1 MYSPLP
7 LGTHPRAL
15 SFPHFPAL
23 HQAVIFRNWGIV
35 PGKTIAQ
42 VLCAAESQI
51 HHAAAEMG
59 LPCDVGN
66 SEIWLRRGYLTVIRN
81 NWHLLPYDQ
90 LLALLGWNTDRL
102 NAVLQEEDF
111 LWHKLGYLKPDC
123 PKVFFRELKEEE
135 KIQTAE
141 ISRILHEY
149 FPDQDTASDE
159 KPFSFI
165 DALSAPYT
173 SLKTH
178 TDTTQCRFEWRLIH
192 SYFGCTGDVL
202 HNLKENDPY
211 PEGLLARYAELG
223 VNAVWLH
230 AVLYRLYPWKPAG
243 DLSKDYQSRFDNL
256 NTLIERA
263 QRHGISLFLYLNEPR
278 ALPAD
283 CFDAHPTL
291 RGVNSV
297 DGLTSALCTSQPEN
311 LQFLHEAS
319 AWVFR
324 QSPGLAGVFT
334 ISMSENLTHCHSRGR
349 GAECPRCAQRPV
361 STVIAEVNNTIAAGI
376 RSIKKNAEIFVWN
389 WGWRTVYPDQK
400 SLPADTIHGLQ
411 PDIVLCATSE
421 EALPVHKSG
430 INTDVIDYSISQV
443 GPSAYSR
450 HIWQTAKNRNMSVM
464 AKVQFNN
471 TWECSA
477 VPYIPV
483 PFLIQ
488 EHKDNLL
495 AADVDN
501 ILLSWTLGGYPSA
514 NLELLIKSPDEYLQS
529 HFGTASGSI
538 GNSLKQLGRAFTE
551 FPFHVSVLYVGP
563 QNFGPANLLFAAKT
577 GYAATMIG
585 FPYDDVTGWRA
596 CYPPDV
602 FETQYEKLCVQW
614 KQGLDTLTE
623 IGNNIHKDYIDSYS
637 ELHRVAETCYLH
649 FRSAYLQIMFN
660 RLRSEKEKNIKE
672 LLLLLDEESA
682 LAARLWHLCRKDS
695 RLGFEASN
703 HYYYTLNNLM
713 EKVLNCRYLRN
724 SIKK

>member
-1 MYSPLP
+1 
-7 LGTHPRAL
+7 
-15 SFPHFPAL
+15 
-23 HQAVIFRNWGIV
+23 
-35 PGKTIAQ
+35 
-42 VLCAAESQI
+42 
-51 HHAAAEMG
+51 
-59 LPCDVGN
+59 
-66 SEIWLRRGYLTVIRN
+66 
-81 NWHLLPYDQ
+81 
-90 LLALLGWNTDRL
+90 
-102 NAVLQEEDF
+102 
-111 LWHKLGYLKPDC
+111 
-123 PKVFFRELKEEE
+123 
-135 KIQTAE
+135 
-141 ISRILHEY
+141 
-149 FPDQDTASDE
+149 
-159 KPFSFI
+159 
-165 DALSAPYT
+165 
-173 SLKTH
+173 
-178 TDTTQCRFEWRLIH
+178 
-192 SYFGCTGDVL
+192 
-202 HNLKENDPY
+202 
-211 PEGLLARYAELG
+211 
-223 VNAVWLH
+223 
-230 AVLYRLYPWKPAG
+230 
-243 DLSKDYQSRFDNL
+243 
-256 NTLIERA
+256 
-263 QRHGISLFLYLNEPR
+263 
-278 ALPAD
+278 
-283 CFDAHPTL
+283 
-291 RGVNSV
+291 
-297 DGLTSALCTSQPEN
+297 
-311 LQFLHEAS
+311 
-319 AWVFR
+319 
-324 QSPGLAGVFT
+324 
-334 ISMSENLTHCHSRGR
+334 
-349 GAECPRCAQRPV
+349 
-361 STVIAEVNNTIAAGI
+361 
-376 RSIKKNAEIFVWN
+376 
-389 WGWRTVYPDQK
+389 
-400 SLPADTIHGLQ
+400 
-411 PDIVLCATSE
+411 
-421 EALPVHKSG
+421 
-430 INTDVIDYSISQV
+430 
-443 GPSAYSR
+443 
-450 HIWQTAKNRNMSVM
+450 
-464 AKVQFNN
+464 
-471 TWECSA
+471 
-477 VPYIPV
+477 V

-660 RLRSEKEKNIKE
+660 RLRSGKEKNIKE

>member
-376 RSIKKNAEIFVWN
+376 RSIKKMLKYLFGIGAGGLYI
-389 WGWRTVYPDQK
+389 RIRSHCRRIQSMVYSPISFYAQQARRPCRCIK
-400 SLPADTIHGLQ
+400 AGLILMSLIIPFLRS
-411 PDIVLCATSE
+411 VL
-421 EALPVHKSG
+421 LH
-430 INTDVIDYSISQV
+430 
-443 GPSAYSR
+443 
-450 HIWQTAKNRNMSVM
+450 
-464 AKVQFNN
+464 
-471 TWECSA
+471 
-477 VPYIPV
+477 IPV
-483 PFLIQ
+483 
-488 EHKDNLL
+488 
-495 AADVDN
+495 
-501 ILLSWTLGGYPSA
+501 T
-514 NLELLIKSPDEYLQS
+514 
-529 HFGTASGSI
+529 SG
-538 GNSLKQLGRAFTE
+538 K
-551 FPFHVSVLYVGP
+551 PP
-563 QNFGPANLLFAAKT
+563 KT
-577 GYAATMIG
+577 GI
-585 FPYDDVTGWRA
+585 
-596 CYPPDV
+596 C
-602 FETQYEKLCVQW
+602 
-614 KQGLDTLTE
+614 
-623 IGNNIHKDYIDSYS
+623 
-637 ELHRVAETCYLH
+637 
-649 FRSAYLQIMFN
+649 
-660 RLRSEKEKNIKE
+660 
-672 LLLLLDEESA
+672 
-682 LAARLWHLCRKDS
+682 RLWLKYSSTTPGNVLPYRIYLCRS
-695 RLGFEASN
+695 
-703 HYYYTLNNLM
+703 
-713 EKVLNCRYLRN
+713 
-724 SIKK
+724 